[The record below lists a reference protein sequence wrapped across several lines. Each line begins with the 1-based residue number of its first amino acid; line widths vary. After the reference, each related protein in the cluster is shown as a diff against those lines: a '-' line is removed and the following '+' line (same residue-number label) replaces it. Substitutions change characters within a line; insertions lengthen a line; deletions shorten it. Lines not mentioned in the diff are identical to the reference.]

1 VNGKRFPQRRPAWGP
16 AIQSLALALLVAAG
30 CTAWSAGR
38 HSGLPVDELRVIESF
53 LLDEYRDI
61 ASRRPVLILAT
72 TDSTVPED
80 FELDP
85 GPKPDGMS
93 DEAWRDFVE
102 HLALSEPPTPP
113 GLRQVNREI
122 HSLAALRLA
131 PGFRL
136 HGSPEF
142 HRAYGSERRFLR
154 MVADLGGREPLVLA
168 FSRPWIAP
176 GGEEAYLVE
185 HVHSTWSGC
194 GGINIY
200 RFTRTGDSWIPELV
214 RVASFW

>member
-1 VNGKRFPQRRPAWGP
+1 M
-16 AIQSLALALLVAAG
+16 IQ
-30 CTAWSAGR
+30 
-38 HSGLPVDELRVIESF
+38 SF
-53 LLDEYRDI
+53 LLDEYQDI
-61 ASRRPVLILAT
+61 ASRRPVLVLAT
-72 TDSTVPED
+72 TDSTVPDD
-80 FELDP
+80 FEADL

-93 DEAWRDFVE
+93 DEAWREFTE
-102 HLALSEPPTPP
+102 EFARANSPTARE
-113 GLRQVNREI
+113 LRQVNREP
-122 HSLAALRLA
+122 HSLADLPLG

-136 HGSPEF
+136 QDSREF
-142 HRAYGSERRFLR
+142 HRAYGSERRFRR
-154 MVADLGGREPLVLA
+154 MVEDLGGTEPLVLA

-200 RFTRTGDSWIPELV
+200 RFTRTDASWIPELV